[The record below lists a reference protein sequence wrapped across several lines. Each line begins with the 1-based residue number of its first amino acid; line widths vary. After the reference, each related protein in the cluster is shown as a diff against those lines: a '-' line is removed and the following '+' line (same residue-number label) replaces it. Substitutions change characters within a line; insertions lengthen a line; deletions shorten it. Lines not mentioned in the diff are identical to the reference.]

1 MLPKMSSYV
10 KTFKVKDRD
19 RNSRLMSFHITGNK
33 LLMKYKTVW
42 TKIESLKDIEFNALL
57 VYDDRYIKTKVKTYG
72 GKVYTNFCRLIVP
85 EDGVKCEF
93 LTSLRLIL
101 YLVMETNIIYNVNKT
116 VNLQMLDYLD
126 DILFETDED

>member
-57 VYDDRYIKTKVKTYG
+57 VYDDRYIKTKIKTYG
-72 GKVYTNFCRLIVP
+72 GKVYTNFCGLIVP

>member
-57 VYDDRYIKTKVKTYG
+57 VYDDRYIKTKIKTYG
-72 GKVYTNFCRLIVP
+72 GKVYTNFHGLIVP
-85 EDGVKCEF
+85 EDSVKCESF
-93 LTSLRLIL
+93 TIIFIDSLLGYGNKY
-101 YLVMETNIIYNVNKT
+101 YLQC
-116 VNLQMLDYLD
+116 L
-126 DILFETDED
+126 

>member
-19 RNSRLMSFHITGNK
+19 RNSRSMSFHITGNK

-57 VYDDRYIKTKVKTYG
+57 VYDDRYIKTKIKTWW
-72 GKVYTNFCRLIVP
+72 
-85 EDGVKCEF
+85 
-93 LTSLRLIL
+93 
-101 YLVMETNIIYNVNKT
+101 
-116 VNLQMLDYLD
+116 
-126 DILFETDED
+126 